1 MSKLITIP
9 GGTARIREP
18 HELRQRHRRM
28 VEIAAMAAAHVIAKM
43 PEGADE
49 TTKLSDIPA
58 LSIADAEAIT
68 NLQDVTILAVLESWS
83 RPGPLPTLETLGDLD
98 VDTYDALAAA
108 AKDLKD
114 VRVDTS
120 PSPDP
125 QSPTSPSSLYGG
137 DLRDETS
144 TLTPNSPSDG
154 VSTPTE
160 AFSI

>member
-9 GGTARIREP
+9 GGTARLREP

-28 VEIAAMAAAHVIAKM
+28 VELAAMAAAHVIAKL

-83 RPGPLPTLETLGDLD
+83 RPDPLPTLETLGDLD

-114 VRVDTS
+114 VRVDFS
-120 PSPDP
+120 PSPEPD
-125 QSPTSPSSLYGG
+125 SPTQGSNDSNGRSA
-137 DLRDETS
+137 DEMSMS
-144 TLTPNSPSDG
+144 TLTSPDSTESS
-154 VSTPTE
+154 VSVV
-160 AFSI
+160 